1 MATLVEDIVQA
12 LKNLGGVATL
22 QQIYDE
28 VKRIRKVPL
37 PVSWQANIREGI
49 ESHSSD
55 SKRFRG
61 KDLFRKVGKGTWA
74 LREYV
79 EGTPYL
85 ADPSVQSHI
94 STNISF
100 SEGREDSMATWVE
113 DIVQALKNLGGQAHR
128 KQIFEEIKRIRKE
141 PLPDSLEQT
150 IQRTIQDHS
159 SDSIGFRGNDLFKK
173 LGNGVWALREY
184 IAENPH
190 QPENSVYNHTYA
202 ENLDKWEGDTTT
214 WVQDIIQALKNLGGQ
229 ATLAEIYEEVRAIRT
244 RPLPENF
251 KAIIRERIEAH
262 SSDSAYFKG
271 KDYFKKIGKGVWAL
285 RDFEGQFPVPGER
298 KKASRTLAE
307 PQRSGSFSQQ
317 RVSFENYQP
326 PESAEEISIIL
337 QTIRE
342 YREYYDPDTTEWLK
356 YIKEFFQIFG
366 FHTQEIHPRLYL
378 LNLPGKMNSPEAVL
392 LLVHPGEN
400 FQDIVPGLSWESY
413 CLFAAKYYQTPWGI
427 ITNGIQLRVICYED
441 NKTGPFFWQD
451 MDRVIQ
457 NEQIEAFFSIYK
469 VVSYIKA
476 SKIFSPSTTSVQE
489 NPERRHELRM
499 KFWEQLLDKAK
510 EKTQLHI
517 HTKPT
522 INNYIGAGAGMSGL
536 AYNYIVLMDSARVEL
551 YISRPDGEWNNQTF
565 QYFSQNKEAIESLF
579 GEPLDWQPLPDKNA
593 CRICYWITDYGL
605 SNEDSWEELQ
615 DRLIDA
621 MVRLQRAFQPY
632 IRRMKF
638 SGKRWLIVE
647 D

>member
-1 MATLVEDIVQA
+1 MATWVEDIVQA
-12 LKNLGGVATL
+12 LRNLGGVGTL
-22 QQIYDE
+22 EQIYEE

-37 PVSWQANIREGI
+37 PVSWQANIRERI

-55 SKRFRG
+55 SKAFKG
-61 KDLFRKVGKGTWA
+61 KDLFQKVGKGTWA

-79 EGTPYL
+79 DGTPYR
-85 ADPSVQSHI
+85 ANSSGQSHI

-113 DIVQALKNLGGQAHR
+113 DIVQALKNLGGQATNS
-128 KQIFEEIKRIRKE
+128 EICNEVKRIRRG
-141 PLPDSLEQT
+141 PLPYSWESMVIHRMGEL
-150 IQRTIQDHS
+150 S
-159 SDSIGFRGNDLFKK
+159 SDSVLYLGGRDLFRK
-173 LGNGVWALREY
+173 V
-184 IAENPH
+184 
-190 QPENSVYNHTYA
+190 
-202 ENLDKWEGDTTT
+202 
-214 WVQDIIQALKNLGGQ
+214 
-229 ATLAEIYEEVRAIRT
+229 
-244 RPLPENF
+244 
-251 KAIIRERIEAH
+251 
-262 SSDSAYFKG
+262 
-271 KDYFKKIGKGVWAL
+271 GKGVWAL

-307 PQRSGSFSQQ
+307 PPRSGSFSQQ

-326 PESAEEISIIL
+326 LESAEEISIVL

-366 FHTQEIHPRLYL
+366 FHTQEIHPRLYH

-427 ITNGIQLRVICYED
+427 ITNGIQLRVICYDD

-469 VVSYIKA
+469 VISYIKA
-476 SKIFSPSTTSVQE
+476 SKIFSPATTSVQE
-489 NPERRHELRM
+489 NPKRRHELRM

-565 QYFSQNKEAIESLF
+565 QYFLQNKEAIESSF

-605 SNEDSWEELQ
+605 SDEDSWEELQ

-621 MVRLQRAFQPY
+621 MVRLHHAFQPH

-638 SGKRWLIVE
+638 SGKRWLIIE